1 MPPIRVLVAEDHA
14 FVREGTCQI
23 LERHHDIEVVG
34 EAANG
39 TEAVASAISLKPD
52 VILLDIRMPELSG
65 VEATLQIRERAPQT
79 AVLILSAYDDDDYV
93 TSLLDAGAAGYLLKT
108 IRSRELVD
116 AVLRVNDGETVLHPT
131 IAAKMGRLWR
141 HRRDGD
147 NEQAALSKREMDVLQ
162 CVSHGL
168 HNKEI
173 ADQLCVSVRTVEG
186 HMHRIF
192 SRLGVRSRTEA
203 AVLAASRG
211 WINQDRDDGHQ

>member
-1 MPPIRVLVAEDHA
+1 MPPIRVLIAEDHA
-14 FVREGTCQI
+14 FVREGTRRI
-23 LERHHDIEVVG
+23 LEGHRDIKVVG
-34 EAANG
+34 EATNG
-39 TEAVASAISLKPD
+39 VEAVASTISLKPD
-52 VILLDIRMPELSG
+52 IALLDIRMPELSG
-65 VEATLQIRERAPQT
+65 VDATLQIRERAPLT

-108 IRSRELVD
+108 VRSRELVD
-116 AVLRVNDGETVLHPT
+116 AVLRVYDGETVLHPT

-141 HRRDGD
+141 HRGD
-147 NEQAALSKREMDVLQ
+147 TGSNYASLSQREMDVLR

-173 ADQLCVSVRTVEG
+173 ADELCVSVRTVEG
-186 HMHRIF
+186 HMRRIF

-211 WINQDRDDGHQ
+211 WVDQDGHDRQQ